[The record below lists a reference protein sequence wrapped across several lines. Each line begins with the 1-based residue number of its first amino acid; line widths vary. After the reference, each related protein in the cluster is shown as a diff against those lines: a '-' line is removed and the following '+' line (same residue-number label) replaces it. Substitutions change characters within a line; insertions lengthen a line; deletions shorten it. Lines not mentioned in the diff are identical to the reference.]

1 MSNPYSI
8 FDKAEKKRALSKFLE
23 AIPLYLEAMRLSGV
37 DKELK
42 TACYFSLGDTYRMV
56 GDFTKSGACYRAAH
70 KLVLAAGDETRALDA
85 RVGLALSLRATGEL
99 KEALSIFNESLKAYK
114 KLEDKAGVAFT
125 LWSRAGALRLKGDLN
140 PAIEGFKEAKTM
152 FSRMRE
158 RGGVGYCLTG
168 LGGASRVMGKHKD
181 SNKYYTQANSL
192 FRELKD
198 TFGVAYSYCGIANS
212 MRMMGD
218 FKGSLK
224 FFKKAKDNYKKIGD
238 KVSYAY
244 TLWGEGTALQ
254 VLGRD
259 TEALKDFQ
267 EAAALFKET
276 RDRRGLIYCALSV
289 GELDFKKDRKK
300 GVRAFSSALKKAEKL
315 GLGVE
320 SRYARELLM
329 AAQKSPESIPLNLA

>member
-1 MSNPYSI
+1 MTKI
-8 FDKAEKKRALSKFLE
+8 HKQ
-23 AIPLYLEAMRLSGV
+23 
-37 DKELK
+37 
-42 TACYFSLGDTYRMV
+42 
-56 GDFTKSGACYRAAH
+56 KSGLCRWGCGRKTPNHTGICDGCWKGKSALFIARKREEAKKPKKAISE
-70 KLVLAAGDETRALDA
+70 ATRA
-85 RVGLALSLRATGEL
+85 G
-99 KEALSIFNESLKAYK
+99 LKAYK
-114 KLEDKAGVAFT
+114 KVEDKAGVAFT
-125 LWSRAGALRLKGDLN
+125 LWSRAGALRLKGDLK

-152 FSRMRE
+152 FSRMRD

-168 LGGASRVMGKHKD
+168 LGGASRVMGRYKD
-181 SNKYYTQANSL
+181 SSKYYTQANSL

-254 VLGRD
+254 ILGRNA
-259 TEALKDFQ
+259 EALKDFQ
-267 EAAALFKET
+267 ESAGLFKET
-276 RDRRGLIYCALSV
+276 RDRRGLIYCELSA
-289 GELDFKKDRKK
+289 GELDFKQDRKK

-320 SRYARELLM
+320 SRYARELLL